1 MAKTVRGRVVL
12 YTADQW
18 GHVCPFVRVIGPY
31 RMLGWEVI
39 PGAHWESGSISI
51 FPEKVMDADIV
62 VIQRDFPRF
71 TAAYREIVE
80 LARRKGKLIVYDL
93 DDLLTELPK
102 EHPDLGYYQPARVP
116 ILHAVLDAD
125 VVTCPTLMLKEY
137 LAQFAA
143 NLVVLPNY
151 LNDEVWGKALRA
163 KRNNCV
169 EEGDP
174 VIIGY
179 MGTHSHAH
187 DLEMIVPA
195 LIKILR
201 RYGDK
206 IKLRFWGCP
215 PPPRLRSWRNV
226 EWIDLGIVNYA
237 EFASYFSEQYC
248 DIFIAPLVDSAFN
261 NCKSALKFL
270 EYSITGVPGVYSA
283 VGQFKEIV
291 VHGENGFLAED
302 LKDWQEYLSQLIE
315 DNLLRRQVGKRA
327 FETVTERWI
336 LYRHAEEWMAFHRE
350 MLSYHRTDSQ
360 SQIARIPIPFI
371 TKVEAWDQE
380 NLIIIDKIVK
390 EAAAEASARE
400 QLLLEKEQE
409 IKRLSDQL
417 NAILTSPGW
426 RLVEVLGRVRNR
438 IVPRGTKRE
447 QILFAMLQRLCK
459 PVKREESLG
468 ETLLFEGTPCVVPSI
483 SIILPK
489 GSNFPTISPVS
500 LQEWVASQTYTGV
513 ETVVWEAEK
522 GVAYTLDNPD
532 KKWPALSTSALL
544 ESLRGKY
551 ICLASQDLLQM
562 PETYLEANLIAL
574 ESENL
579 IFTVNSL
586 GYNTVIERRVP
597 SGRLPGNSQM
607 PLLRQVV
614 RRENVRGEFRI
625 ELSESTQERNAIVG
639 KIIVHPTSYKDKDYA
654 VPFNSEVQ
662 GTILRLQGD
671 KIMTY
676 SPNPL
681 AGKKESRV
689 IYSVHTVVPII
700 PTIDDDKPTVF
711 VVMPF
716 LAVGGAER
724 VALDVLYY
732 LQKHIRFV
740 VVTTEHHE
748 PSLGTTVDEFRQIT
762 PYVYTLADWVSPA
775 LRLSCLEY
783 LIQRFRPVTIYIAN
797 GSQFIYETMLPAI
810 KQQHAEL
817 RVVNQVYDHRMGW
830 ISYYKNGTLVS
841 NIDAHIGC
849 NQKICQ
855 AYIRYGAPAER
866 VYLIPH
872 GVDVDLFDPRN
883 YPLERRI
890 SIKKQM
896 GLPTEQKIITF
907 MGRLHPQKRPM
918 DFVEMARRS
927 AYNHLLFFLMVGD
940 GPSAGAVDAEVQRIG
955 LKNFERR
962 PFSFA
967 PDVLATSDVIVLP
980 SEYEGMPMVV
990 LEAQAMGK
998 PVVVTDVG
1006 ANREIIGSTRG
1017 GVIVS
1022 KIGDISALLRGV
1034 NEMLQNPP
1042 DSARVREIV
1051 AKKFNIRDI
1060 AEQYQRVLLGE

>member
-1 MAKTVRGRVVL
+1 MAKTAQRRVVL

-18 GHVCPFVRVIGPY
+18 GHVCPVVRVIGPY

-39 PGAHWESGSISI
+39 PGARWESGSISI
-51 FPEKVMDADIV
+51 FPERVIDADIV

-71 TAAYREIVE
+71 AAAYREIVE

-102 EHPDLGYYQPARVP
+102 EHPDFRHYQRARVP

-125 VVTCPTLMLKEY
+125 VVTCPTLVLKEY

-143 NLVVLPNY
+143 NVVVLPNY
-151 LNDEVWGKALRA
+151 LNDEVWEKSLGA
-163 KRNNCV
+163 KRNICA
-169 EEGDP
+169 EEGYP
-174 VIIGY
+174 VVIGY
-179 MGTHSHAH
+179 MGTHSHAP

-226 EWIDLGIVNYA
+226 EWIDLGIVNYT
-237 EFASYFSEQYC
+237 EFANYFSEQYC
-248 DIFIAPLVDSAFN
+248 DIFVAPLVNSAFN

-270 EYSITGVPGVYSA
+270 EYSVMGVPGIYSA

-291 VHGENGFLAED
+291 VHGENGFLADD

-315 DNLLRRQVGKRA
+315 DNLLRREIGKRA

-336 LYRHAEEWMAFHRE
+336 LSRHAKEWLAFYEEV
-350 MLSYHRTDSQ
+350 LSSQRTGSQ
-360 SQIARIPIPFI
+360 SQIARIPVSFI
-371 TKVEAWDQE
+371 TKVETWDQE
-380 NLIIIDKIVK
+380 NLITIEKLIDELAK
-390 EAAAEASARE
+390 EAAAEASVRE
-400 QLLLEKEQE
+400 QLELENK
-409 IKRLSDQL
+409 KLSDQL

-438 IVPRGTKRE
+438 IVPRGSKRE
-447 QILFAMLQRLCK
+447 QTLFAMLRRLYK
-459 PVKREESLG
+459 LAKQEESVG
-468 ETLLFEGTPCVVPSI
+468 ETLLSEGTPCIIPSI

-489 GSNFPTISPVS
+489 GNNFPAISLVS

-513 ETVVWEAEK
+513 EVVVWEVEE

-532 KKWPALSTSALL
+532 HTWPASSASALL
-544 ESLRGKY
+544 EGLKGRY
-551 ICLASQDLLQM
+551 VCLASQDLLQM

-579 IFTVNSL
+579 IFTVSSL
-586 GYNTVIERRVP
+586 GYNTAIEKHLRL
-597 SGRLPGNSQM
+597 GRLPGNSQV

-614 RRENVRGEFRI
+614 RRENVQGEFKI
-625 ELSESTQERNAIVG
+625 GLSESTQERNVVIG
-639 KIIVHPTSYKDKDYA
+639 KIVVHPTNYKDYV

-662 GTILRLQGD
+662 GTTLQLQGD
-671 KIMTY
+671 KIVTC
-676 SPNPL
+676 SPNPP
-681 AGKKESRV
+681 AGKKGPRV
-689 IYSVHTVVPII
+689 IYSVHTVVPTI
-700 PTIDDDKPTVF
+700 PIIDDNKPTVF

-740 VVTTEHHE
+740 VVTTERHE
-748 PSLGTTVDEFRQIT
+748 PSLGITVDEFRQIT

-775 LRLSCLEY
+775 LRLSGLEY

-797 GSQFIYETMLPAI
+797 GSQFIYEMVLPYI
-810 KQQHAEL
+810 KRQHAEL

-830 ISYYKNGTLVS
+830 ISYYKNRALIS

-855 AYIRYGAPAER
+855 AYIQYGVPAER

-872 GVDVDLFDPRN
+872 GVDLDLFDPRN
-883 YPLERRI
+883 YPLEVCI
-890 SIKKQM
+890 SIKKQK

-927 AYNHLLFFLMVGD
+927 AYNPLLFFLMVGD
-940 GPSAGAVDAEVQRIG
+940 GPLAGVVDAEVQRIG
-955 LKNFERR
+955 LRNFERR

-967 PDVLATSDVIVLP
+967 PDVLAISDVVVLP
-980 SEYEGMPMVV
+980 SEYEGMPVVV

-1006 ANREIIGSTRG
+1006 ANREIIESTRG

-1034 NEMLQNPP
+1034 DEMLQNPP
-1042 DSARVREIV
+1042 DPAQVREIV
-1051 AKKFNIRDI
+1051 AAKFNARDV
-1060 AEQYQRVLLGE
+1060 AKQYQRVLLEE